1 MDRLTIINR
10 ALMKAGLPLAATL
23 QDCDWNANLIFE
35 DIVDE
40 LLRAHPWG
48 FAQVFA
54 VFSEPLRVPAHGFN
68 YAYSMPDDW
77 MRTVDVRAEHDLR
90 SPKARYVMT
99 GRQLYTN
106 VNPANVRYVRRIWT
120 PDDWTP
126 DFANAAEARLAA
138 EIVALSGESM
148 GLVPQLTQLAQIA
161 LDQAR
166 LTDARETTE
175 RVGLPDSIYTQR
187 RGQG

>member
-1 MDRLTIINR
+1 MDRLTVINR
-10 ALMKAGLPLAATL
+10 ALMKAGLPLAASL
-23 QDCDWNANLIFE
+23 ADCDWNANTIFE
-35 DIVDE
+35 DVVDE

-48 FAQVFA
+48 FATVFE
-54 VFSEPLRVPAHGFN
+54 VFPEPERLPSHGFN
-68 YAYSMPDDW
+68 FGYLMPDMW

-90 SPKARYVMT
+90 SPKARYVMS
-99 GRQLYTN
+99 GRRLYCN
-106 VNPANVRYVRRIWT
+106 VKPANVRYVRRTWI

-126 DFANAAEARLAA
+126 DFANAVEARLAA

-175 RVGLPDSIYTQR
+175 RVPLPESIYASR
-187 RGQG
+187 RGER